1 MTLSPTGQFQP
12 FDSDKRYQRRMSYT
26 DIWIDA
32 RESKEGCVSDTPN
45 GKDAAD
51 ADRLLNLKNH
61 IQQFSDSIRLTH
73 ADIHWQ
79 IRLYFLHRN
88 HHGRNHV

>member
-61 IQQFSDSIRLTH
+61 TEPKADPRAEPSSVQGGPAKKRL
-73 ADIHWQ
+73 D
-79 IRLYFLHRN
+79 R
-88 HHGRNHV
+88 